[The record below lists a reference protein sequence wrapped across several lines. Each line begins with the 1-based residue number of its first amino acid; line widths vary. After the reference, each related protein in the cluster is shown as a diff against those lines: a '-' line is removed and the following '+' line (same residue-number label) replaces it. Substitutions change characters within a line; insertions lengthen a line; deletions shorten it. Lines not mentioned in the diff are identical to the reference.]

1 MTKRPLQRV
10 LSLVVSMGLGLGLG
24 ACRTPDPK
32 AALEVSG
39 LETHWALDAPQG
51 NTQYLAPVVRF
62 HLRNRTGKS
71 LSAVQATAVFRR
83 KGEVETWG
91 SDWKEITTRSHP
103 LGPGQE
109 TLVVLKSDAR
119 YYSSGPVEGMFTH
132 QLFKDANVQVFLR
145 IGPSAWT
152 PFGQAEV
159 DRRLGAKSVQA
170 GG

>member
-1 MTKRPLQRV
+1 VRARPLQRV
-10 LSLVVSMGLGLGLG
+10 LRAVLGMGLGVGLV
-24 ACRTPDPK
+24 ACRAPDPR
-32 AALEVSG
+32 AELEVSD

-62 HLRNRTGKS
+62 HLRNRGAKS
-71 LSAVQATAVFRR
+71 LGSVQATAVFRR
-83 KGEVETWG
+83 TGEAETWG
-91 SDWKEITTRSHP
+91 SDWKQVTTHSHP
-103 LGPGQE
+103 LAPGQQ

-132 QLFKDANVQVFLR
+132 QLFKDANVQVFVR
-145 IGPSAWT
+145 VGPSAWT
-152 PFGQAEV
+152 KFGQAEV